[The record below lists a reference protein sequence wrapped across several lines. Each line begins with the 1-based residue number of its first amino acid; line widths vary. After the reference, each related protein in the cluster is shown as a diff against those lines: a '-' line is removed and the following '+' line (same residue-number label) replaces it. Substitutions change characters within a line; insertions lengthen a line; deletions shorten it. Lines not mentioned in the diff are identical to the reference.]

1 MYKSL
6 VGPRPKLGHSLG
18 DCLIH
23 PLFTTAILLVQPK
36 GYMEP
41 YNQVGLQILLSPS
54 VGFELADQDQL

>member
-41 YNQVGLQILLSPS
+41 YNQVGLQSPAQPIS
-54 VGFELADQDQL
+54 WI